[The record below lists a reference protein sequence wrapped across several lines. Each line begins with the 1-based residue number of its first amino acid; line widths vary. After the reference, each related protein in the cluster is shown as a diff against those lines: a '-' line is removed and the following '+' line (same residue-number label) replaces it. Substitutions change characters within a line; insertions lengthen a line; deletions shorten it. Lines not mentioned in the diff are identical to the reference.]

1 MVIDE
6 FISNVLWNIIVC
18 NQVYYVVVVN
28 LDDLETHTSNK
39 VKFTDSEVAS
49 YNFVFDY
56 FWNTIENWFSCNT
69 ISNVT
74 ISNSSLLY
82 APTVA
87 VAEKAQH
94 DLQDPFSMGSYFY
107 YSLFYF
113 YNYYSFKPA
122 EYYKKYE

>member
-1 MVIDE
+1 MVIE
-6 FISNVLWNIIVC
+6 VFITNVLWNIIVC

-28 LDDLETHTSNK
+28 LDNLETHTSNK

-49 YNFVFDY
+49 YNFIFDY
-56 FWNTIENWFSCNT
+56 FWNATENWFSWNS
-69 ISNVT
+69 ISKVI

-87 VAEKAQH
+87 VAEKAHH
-94 DLQDPFSMGSYFY
+94 DPQDPSRMGSYFY

-122 EYYKKYE
+122 EYYNY

>member
-1 MVIDE
+1 M
-6 FISNVLWNIIVC
+6 
-18 NQVYYVVVVN
+18 VVN
-28 LDDLETHTSNK
+28 LDNLGTHTSNK
-39 VKFTDSEVAS
+39 VKFTDLEVAS

-56 FWNTIENWFSCNT
+56 FWNAIENWFSWNT
-69 ISNVT
+69 ISKVT

-87 VAEKAQH
+87 EKAQH
-94 DLQDPFSMGSYFY
+94 DPQDPSRMGSHFC

-122 EYYKKYE
+122 EYYNIATNSMRMSDKPRLS